1 MSSFTQENL
10 DALEQAIAEGAL
22 TVRFADKEI
31 TYQSLEQMLKV
42 RRIILRSLGKGQ
54 KRKRIRSTFRKGF

>member
-31 TYQSLEQMLKV
+31 TYQSLDQMLRV
-42 RRIILRSLGKGQ
+42 RRIMKQSLGKGP
-54 KRKRIRSTFRKGF
+54 KRKRIRSTFRKDL